1 MHHSE
6 YLKLVVISIVVSIL
20 PILFLILPGYTNATL
35 ENNNINIISPSNNSK
50 VQPGNLTITGTAVF
64 DSSQPCSVYATW
76 NDSQSSHHPV
86 KIINN
91 GKNYSMWK
99 FTYDPNSHEI
109 IEGPNTLTGILS
121 CVNLPSDNL
130 TRISSIIVNGH
141 EKLVKGNNLSNSG
154 SDFSQM
160 VPTTSLS
167 DRQQNSDVFSSNDF
181 NLAIPFTKENETK
194 YDSPITNEFERVNRT
209 FINSTLQGNKS
220 LISA

>member
-1 MHHSE
+1 M
-6 YLKLVVISIVVSIL
+6 
-20 PILFLILPGYTNATL
+20 
-35 ENNNINIISPSNNSK
+35 
-50 VQPGNLTITGTAVF
+50 TITGTAVF

-76 NDSQSSHHPV
+76 NDSQSLHPV

-109 IEGPNTLTGILS
+109 VEGPNTLTGILS

-130 TRISSIIVNGH
+130 ARISSIIVNGH

-160 VPTTSLS
+160 FFHTRKHFTT
-167 DRQQNSDVFSSNDF
+167 FG
-181 NLAIPFTKENETK
+181 
-194 YDSPITNEFERVNRT
+194 
-209 FINSTLQGNKS
+209 STLMRS
-220 LISA
+220 